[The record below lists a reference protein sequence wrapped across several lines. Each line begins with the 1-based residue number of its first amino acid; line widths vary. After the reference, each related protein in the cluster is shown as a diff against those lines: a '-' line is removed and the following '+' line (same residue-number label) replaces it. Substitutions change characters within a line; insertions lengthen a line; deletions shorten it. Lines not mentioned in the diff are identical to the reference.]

1 MKIEVS
7 NGEII
12 DKHTI
17 LSIKLKK
24 IKNEDKL
31 KNIQKEYNSLTPHVN
46 EIKSLIPD
54 TEFENLYN
62 NLVSINEKLWII
74 EDELRIL
81 EKEKKFDSKFIDLAR
96 SVYHDNDFRAEIKK
110 QINIKTKSD
119 LIEEKD
125 YITYK

>member
-17 LSIKLKK
+17 LSIKLEK

-31 KNIQKEYNSLTPHVN
+31 KNIQKEYDTLTPHVN
-46 EIKSLIPD
+46 EIKSLISEE
-54 TEFENLYN
+54 EFEGLYN
-62 NLVSINEKLWII
+62 DLVIVNKKLWNT

-81 EKEKKFDSKFIDLAR
+81 EKEKNFDSKFIDLAR
-96 SVYHDNDFRAEIKK
+96 SVYHDNDNRAEIKK

-125 YITYK
+125 YIKYK

>member
-17 LSIKLKK
+17 LSIKLEK

-31 KNIQKEYNSLTPHVN
+31 KNIQKEYDTLTPHVN
-46 EIKSLIPD
+46 EIKSLISEE
-54 TEFENLYN
+54 EFEGLYN
-62 NLVSINEKLWII
+62 DLVIVNKKLWNT

-81 EKEKKFDSKFIDLAR
+81 EKEKNFDSRFIYLAR
-96 SVYHDNDFRAEIKK
+96 SVYHDNDNRAEIKK
-110 QINIKTKSD
+110 QINIRTNSD

-125 YITYK
+125 YVTYK

>member
-17 LSIKLKK
+17 LSIKLEK

-31 KNIQKEYNSLTPHVN
+31 KNIQKEYDTLTPHVN
-46 EIKSLIPD
+46 EIKSLISEE
-54 TEFENLYN
+54 EFEGLYN
-62 NLVSINEKLWII
+62 DLVIVNKKLWNT

-81 EKEKKFDSKFIDLAR
+81 EKEKNFDSKFIDLAR
-96 SVYHDNDFRAEIKK
+96 SVYHDNDNRAEIKK
-110 QINIKTKSD
+110 QINIKTNSD

-125 YITYK
+125 YIKYK

>member
-17 LSIKLKK
+17 LSIKLEK
-24 IKNEDKL
+24 IKNKDKL
-31 KNIQKEYNSLTPHVN
+31 KNIQKEYDTLTPHVN
-46 EIKSLIPD
+46 EIKSLISEE
-54 TEFENLYN
+54 EFEGLYN
-62 NLVSINEKLWII
+62 DLVIVNKKLWNN

-81 EKEKKFDSKFIDLAR
+81 EKEKNFDSKFIDLAR
-96 SVYHDNDFRAEIKK
+96 SVYHDNDNRAEIKK
-110 QINIKTKSD
+110 QINIKTNSD

-125 YITYK
+125 YVTYK

>member
-46 EIKSLIPD
+46 EIKSLISD

-62 NLVSINEKLWII
+62 NLVSINEKLWLI

>member
-17 LSIKLKK
+17 LSIKLEK

-31 KNIQKEYNSLTPHVN
+31 KNIQKEYDTLTPHVN
-46 EIKSLIPD
+46 EIKSLISEE
-54 TEFENLYN
+54 EFEGLYN
-62 NLVSINEKLWII
+62 DLVIVNKKLWNT

-81 EKEKKFDSKFIDLAR
+81 EKEKNFDSKFIDLAR
-96 SVYHDNDFRAEIKK
+96 SVYHDNDNRAEIKK
-110 QINIKTKSD
+110 QINIKTNSD

-125 YITYK
+125 YVTYK